1 MVKHELRGNSTLGD
15 LCVFACSA
23 FYLTTWHNI
32 QQLMI
37 ECVTTF
43 MSPSELVASTAEMQ
57 KS

>member
-32 QQLMI
+32 QQFDDRVRNNI
-37 ECVTTF
+37 QEFQRVGR
-43 MSPSELVASTAEMQ
+43 EYR
-57 KS
+57 